1 MRKWTFP
8 ALLFLFLLPAPQLQA
23 QLDSIHWIPPFHAR
37 DTRGQQYLY
46 LTTPEPVPFLVTIST
61 GTGGTIVDGTGA
73 TLSTIL
79 LSNST
84 PQRIYIGNG
93 DAFPVDNLV
102 TLTRINQL
110 HQPLDNKG
118 IKLSAPQLFYANF
131 RSRTTDQAGSLTAK
145 GTAALGNS
153 FRIGHVF
160 NSIVNGFNT
169 GNRSNFFSIMATRA
183 NTLVTVSGFTEG
195 IGLETTA
202 GLVYPSGSYQVTLQ
216 AGQCYVA
223 SVYVD
228 QNKPIENENGL
239 MGCLVESNQPVVVN
253 CGTWLGSPFNYN
265 FKDIGIDQIVP
276 VEQVGKEY
284 VTIRGDG
291 HDGLETPIVIATV
304 DSTEVYLNDNPV
316 PYALLDAGEYVRIPE
331 SNYTAA
337 ENLYIRATQ
346 PVYTYQMLGGANFE
360 PTGGLNFVPPLRCSD
375 ESSINHIMDIDK
387 IGNTTYEGKL
397 LILAEAGK
405 TVQLNGV
412 PLNPLLFKPV
422 TGNPGY
428 VTYKAPNLTGSVR
441 VDSDGALQIGV
452 FGRNNYAGW
461 AGYFSGFD
469 KVIRPKIAITINST
483 CGDTL
488 LLENLENTD
497 SVVWHK
503 NNIPLLQ
510 SSDSLLTGVKPGTY
524 FAVAYR
530 EFCGEFLWDTSL
542 QIVIPEPMDLTTL
555 TTPVTCPEIP
565 AGSFQIT
572 SISGGFQPYEISY
585 DDGLTFNTTF
595 GMDSLWAGSYPVVIR
610 DSLGCIFQDT
620 ILVASDPD
628 VPIVTLQPPP
638 PLTCLDTSQIIGIVG
653 TSQGSNYSGTWW
665 SPTGSLM
672 ADLSQGLVVNQPGQ
686 YILQLTQTLNQ
697 CVRSDTVVV
706 LADQLPPSALIEPA
720 SKLTCIDT
728 TITLV
733 SQATNGNNL
742 QFSWTSLSGNIV
754 TDPSNPS
761 IQIDQEGKY
770 LLLVTNPANGCSTQ
784 VETDVEVDQVPPV
797 TAISDPELLTCLLTG
812 QWIHTLVQSPSEWS
826 LSWLDGA
833 GQTISSGNEDS
844 LFVQTPGMYSLLVTN
859 ITNGCTTQE
868 EVVIIQNVETP
879 VVDAGPT
886 TLLTCLDTT
895 STLVGSLSNCSGCTT
910 NWTNTNGSPILQP
923 GQLQIS
929 TVTEGWYNLTAV
941 NPLNGCV
948 ATDSVEVVRIPA
960 PEEMTVLAIPPNCQ
974 DPSGALAFGPVV
986 GGVLPIQYSFD
997 GGNTYGSQ
1005 TTLDPAPAGQYT
1017 LMIKD
1022 ATGCVLRVDTSMIA
1036 YTLPAI
1042 LLDVSVELA
1051 YGESVPILATVNIPL
1066 QDILSI
1072 EWTPGTGLSCDD
1084 CLNPVASPLETTT
1097 YQLTMIDKN
1106 GCEVVATIRID
1117 VALEVDVFI
1126 PSVFHPDG
1134 NGINDGFTA
1143 FADPEKV
1150 KRIVELRIYDRWG
1163 NAIFRTTDI
1172 PVNQTNWGWDGTYRG
1187 EPMDPAVFVYVVEVE
1202 FINDQRRLFKGD
1214 VQLAK

>member
-1 MRKWTFP
+1 MQKWTFL
-8 ALLFLFLLPAPQLQA
+8 ALLLFFLLPSPPLQA
-23 QLDSIHWIPPFHAR
+23 QLDSVHWIPPFHAR

-46 LTTPEPVPFLVTIST
+46 LTTPEPIPFSVTIST
-61 GTGGTIVDGTGA
+61 GTGGAIVDGTGA
-73 TLSTIL
+73 TLSTIT
-79 LSNST
+79 LSNSS

-102 TLTRINQL
+102 TLTRVNQL
-110 HQPLDNKG
+110 HQPLNDKG
-118 IKLSAPQLFYANF
+118 IKLSASKPFYANF

-145 GTAALGNS
+145 GSAALGTS

-160 NSIVNGFNT
+160 NSVVSGYNT
-169 GNRSNFFSIMATRA
+169 GNRSNFFSVMATQP
-183 NTLVTVSGFTEG
+183 NTVINVSGFTEG
-195 IGLETTA
+195 IGLETSA
-202 GLVYPSGSYQVTLQ
+202 GLVYPSVSYQVTLQ

-223 SVYVD
+223 SAYVD

-239 MGCLVESNQPVVVN
+239 MGSLVESTQPIVVN

-265 FKDIGIDQIVP
+265 YKDIGIDQIVP
-276 VEQVGKEY
+276 VDQVGKEY

-291 HDGLETPIVIATV
+291 HVGLETPIVIATE
-304 DSTEVYLNDNPV
+304 DSTEVYLNGNPV
-316 PYALLDAGEYVRIPE
+316 PYALLDAGEYIRIPE

-337 ENLYIRATQ
+337 ENLYIRATH

-375 ESSINHIMDIDK
+375 ESSINHIMDINK

-412 PLNPLLFKPV
+412 PLNPLVFQPV

-428 VTYKAPNLTGSVR
+428 VTYKAPNLTGNIR

-497 SVVWHK
+497 SVVWHM

-510 SSDSLLTGVKPGTY
+510 TSDSILTGVKPGTY

-542 QIVIPEPMDLTTL
+542 QIVIPEPMDLVSQAS
-555 TTPVTCPEIP
+555 PVTCPEIP

-585 DDGLTFNTTF
+585 DAGLTFSSTF
-595 GMDSLWAGSYPVVIR
+595 GLDSLWAGSYPVVIR

-620 ILVASDPD
+620 IQVASVPD
-628 VPIVTLQPPP
+628 VPIVSLQPPP
-638 PLTCLDTSQIIGIVG
+638 PLTCLDTTQIIGITG
-653 TSQGSNYSGTWW
+653 TSQGSIYSGTWW
-665 SPTGSLM
+665 SPTGTM
-672 ADLSQGLVVNQPGQ
+672 TADLTQGLQVSQPGQ

-697 CVRSDTVVV
+697 CVRADTVMV
-706 LADQLPPSALIEPA
+706 LADQIPPSVLIEPV

-728 TITLV
+728 TIAIQA
-733 SQATNGNNL
+733 QATNGNSL
-742 QFSWTSLSGNIV
+742 QFSWTSPTGSIL
-754 TDPSNPS
+754 TDPAQPS
-761 IQIDQEGKY
+761 IVIDQGGQY
-770 LLLVTNPANGCSTQ
+770 QLLVTNPVNGCTTF
-784 VETDVEVDQVPPV
+784 VVTDVEVDQTPPI
-797 TAISDPELLTCLLTG
+797 TTISDPETLTCLLTS
-812 QWIHTLVQSPSEWS
+812 QWIHTQLPSPSEWS
-826 LSWLDGA
+826 LAWVDA
-833 GQTISSGNEDS
+833 SGEPLVSGVDS
-844 LFVQTPGMYSLLVTN
+844 LFVQTPGTYALLVTN
-859 ITNGCTTQE
+859 STNGCTTE
-868 EVVIIQNVETP
+868 EKVEVMQDVTVP
-879 VVDAGPT
+879 VVDAGPLT
-886 TLLTCLDTT
+886 QLTCHDTI
-895 STLVGSLSNCSGCTT
+895 STLSGSLSNCTGCTT
-910 NWTNTNGSPILQP
+910 NWVHTAGSLILQP
-923 GQLQIS
+923 GQLQII
-929 TVTEGWYNLTAV
+929 TTQEGWYQLTAV
-941 NPLNGCV
+941 NPMNGCE
-948 ATDSVEVVRIPA
+948 AMDSVEVIRIPA
-960 PEEMTVLAIPPNCQ
+960 PEKMSILAIPPNCQ

-986 GGVLPIQYSFD
+986 GGVLPYQYSFD
-997 GGNTYGSQ
+997 GGKTYGNQ
-1005 TTLDPAPAGQYT
+1005 TTLDPAPASSYT

-1022 ATGCVLRVDTSMIA
+1022 ATGCILQQDTSMIA
-1036 YTLPAI
+1036 YTLPV
-1042 LLDVSVELA
+1042 LVLDVSVELA
-1051 YGESVPILATVNIPL
+1051 YGESVPILATVNIPAK
-1066 QDILSI
+1066 DILSI
-1072 EWTPGTGLSCDD
+1072 EWTPGTGLNCVD

-1097 YQLTMIDKN
+1097 YQLTVIDKN
-1106 GCEVVATIRID
+1106 GCEVKATIRID

-1126 PSVFHPDG
+1126 PNVFHPDG

-1150 KRIVELRIYDRWG
+1150 IRIVELRIYDRWG
-1163 NAIFRTTDI
+1163 NAVFRTTDI
-1172 PVNQTNWGWDGTYRG
+1172 PVNQTIWGWDGTYRS

-1202 FINDQRRLFKGD
+1202 FINGQRGLFKGD
-1214 VQLAK
+1214 VQLSR